1 MIDIEQIRAE
11 FEAALIAEF
20 TADMQHLAPETAVLI
35 VRLGA
40 LGRDADGEYKMV
52 VPRER
57 FRGWVQARQALAIE
71 LPAPADVS
79 KARRG
84 RNTYLM
90 GKNEGL
96 QIATAALA
104 AQGIRTVRAG
114 AI

>member
-11 FEAALIAEF
+11 FEAVIIAEF
-20 TADMQHLAPETAVLI
+20 TADMPHLEPDTAVLI
-35 VRLGA
+35 VRLAA
-40 LGRDADGEYKMV
+40 LGRNADGEYKTV
-52 VPRER
+52 VARER

-71 LPAPADVS
+71 LPAPANVS
-79 KARRG
+79 KASRG

-96 QIATAALA
+96 QIAAAALT
-104 AQGIRTVRAG
+104 AQGIRTVRAS

>member
-1 MIDIEQIRAE
+1 MTDIEQIRAE
-11 FEAALIAEF
+11 FEAAIIAEF
-20 TADMQHLAPETAVLI
+20 AADMPTMAPDTADRVIRHVVLQ
-35 VRLGA
+35 RC
-40 LGRDADGEYKMV
+40 ADGEYTKV

-79 KARRG
+79 KAPRG

-96 QIATAALA
+96 QSAAAALA